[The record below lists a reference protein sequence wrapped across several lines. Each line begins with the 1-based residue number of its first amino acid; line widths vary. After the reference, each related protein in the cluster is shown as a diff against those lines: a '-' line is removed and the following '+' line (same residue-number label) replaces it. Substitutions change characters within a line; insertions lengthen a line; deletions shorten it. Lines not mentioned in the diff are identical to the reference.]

1 MAEYIP
7 TGIQNTA
14 KQLREEYERR
24 EQQQKRHYY
33 LFNQLQDMARELP
46 VKYQQR
52 LPYDLLSGLANSL
65 LDGTVF
71 QIVLGLKEVQEWE
84 EKTMHQQRTKLIS
97 DHKVNLYCLAQK
109 HELQKKHKAMLLDC
123 QTRPHNLTLTKS
135 QIDREI
141 ETTYKRCEEEIRK
154 KDQKIIMELDQKVM
168 DQQST
173 LEKAGVPGFYVTNK
187 PLDIR
192 MQMYLLDFIVRL
204 SKLEIPS

>member
-1 MAEYIP
+1 MIREWP
-7 TGIQNTA
+7 NTFLLEFKTQPSSSA
-14 KQLREEYERR
+14 RNMNGESSNRR
-24 EQQQKRHYY
+24 DTITSSTSCRIWPG
-33 LFNQLQDMARELP
+33 NC
-46 VKYQQR
+46 
-52 LPYDLLSGLANSL
+52 LS
-65 LDGTVF
+65 
-71 QIVLGLKEVQEWE
+71 
-84 EKTMHQQRTKLIS
+84 
-97 DHKVNLYCLAQK
+97 QK